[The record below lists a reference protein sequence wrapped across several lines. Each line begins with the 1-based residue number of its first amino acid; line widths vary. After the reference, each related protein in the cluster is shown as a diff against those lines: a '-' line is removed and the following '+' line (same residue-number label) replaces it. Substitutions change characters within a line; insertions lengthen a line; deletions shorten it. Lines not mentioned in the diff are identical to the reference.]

1 MHYQIITNKI
11 KTMKA
16 QLIKTESSLWV
27 NFKRTMYAL
36 MVIVIA
42 IAIPLLGYLELSYN
56 DNTDNQ
62 KENNVKVQNMAGS
75 TVKENTVKF

>member
-1 MHYQIITNKI
+1 
-11 KTMKA
+11 MKA

-42 IAIPLLGYLELSYN
+42 LAIPLLGYLELSYN